1 MKQSFS
7 RLFFFLLILL
17 LTGTGCKIFSH
28 STALK
33 DESADMEIKEK
44 SDVISYATIK
54 RQQIPSFAE
63 RASKASFANDSLGSR
78 GLFGPVLG
86 GAISLAT
93 NAVKKMIAKDRAR
106 YVANYSF
113 GLTDLYFYDQLSL
126 ESVFDPVGMQF
137 GGFILTRTFTNS
149 QGLYDTAFIAR
160 FELDTS
166 STNEIINNSIFR
178 LRLSDLDIRYTKVK
192 MTRAQKNTINMDI
205 EIIFNTSYVN
215 EQGQLFDNVELGKFY
230 VLLRDAP
237 MDRNSPGYTHYYDSL
252 KGTKVDGRSFI
263 VPRSFGY
270 YKDENNMFGKSYSQG
285 AYSISVNV
293 TENANDKF
301 VTKVISDNSNQ
312 IIDIIGKGAKSLLV
326 K

>member
-1 MKQSFS
+1 MKQS
-7 RLFFFLLILL
+7 LLITLSFFAIF
-17 LTGTGCKIFSH
+17 LTCITGCKILTH

-33 DESADMEIKEK
+33 DESADMAIKEK
-44 SDVISYATIK
+44 HDVISYASIR

-63 RASKASFANDSLGSR
+63 RASKNAFPDSLGSR
-78 GLFGPVLG
+78 GLFGPILG
-86 GAISLAT
+86 GAVSLAT

-113 GLTDLYFYDQLSL
+113 ALTDLYFYDQLSV

-137 GGFILTRTFTNS
+137 GGFILVRTFTNNEN
-149 QGLYDTAFIAR
+149 QTDTAFIAR
-160 FELDTS
+160 FELDTT

-178 LRLSDLDIRYTKVK
+178 LKLADLQIRYTKVK
-192 MTRAQKNTINMDI
+192 MTRAQKNNINMDV
-205 EIIFNTSYVN
+205 EITFNTSYVN

-230 VLLRDAP
+230 LLLRNAP
-237 MDRNSPGYTHYYDSL
+237 MDKTSPNYTHYYDSL
-252 KGTKVDGRSFI
+252 KGTRVDGRSFI

-270 YKDENNMFGKSYSQG
+270 YKDENNIFGKSYSQG
-285 AYSISVNV
+285 AYSISVKV

-301 VTKVISDNSNQ
+301 VTKVLSDNSSQ
-312 IIDIIGKGAKSLLV
+312 IIDMIGRGAKNALT

>member
-1 MKQSFS
+1 MKQYSLFPLSF
-7 RLFFFLLILL
+7 FAFLIFC
-17 LTGTGCKIFSH
+17 TAGCKILSH

-33 DESADMEIKEK
+33 DESADMAIKERH
-44 SDVISYATIK
+44 DVISYASIR

-63 RASKASFANDSLGSR
+63 RASKTGFNDSLGSR
-78 GLFGPVLG
+78 GLFGPLMD
-86 GAISLAT
+86 GAMSLAT

-113 GLTDLYFYDQLSL
+113 ALTDLYFYDQLSL

-137 GGFILTRTFTNS
+137 GGFILVRTFTNS
-149 QGLYDTAFIAR
+149 ENQTDTAFIAR
-160 FELDTS
+160 FELDTT

-178 LRLSDLDIRYTKVK
+178 LKLTDLEIRYTKVK
-192 MTRAQKNTINMDI
+192 MTKAQKNNINMDV
-205 EIIFNTSYVN
+205 EITFNTSYVN

-230 VLLRDAP
+230 LLLRNAP
-237 MDRNSPGYTHYYDSL
+237 MDRTSPNFTHYYDSL

-270 YKDENNMFGKSYSQG
+270 YKDENNLFGKSYSQG
-285 AYSISVNV
+285 AYSISVKV

-301 VTKVISDNSNQ
+301 VTKVLSDNSST
-312 IIDIIGKGAKSLLV
+312 IIDIIGRGAKNALT